1 MSAAPVVS
9 GAHPGTEQ
17 ETDKQ
22 DPFSLS
28 LSLSPSVSFS
38 LPLPLSLHQ
47 CVQKATCLSPRHVPS
62 SQPRGPG
69 CFPGQPHGPRGPSSL
84 PRFPR
89 TLPLVQHEAC
99 WGSLLSMPLPL
110 LILLLTLATNFWVS
124 PSSSSLCF
132 AAWKRCFTRGPPL
145 PPPGLRRGG
154 SQGTR
159 AAKWIVAK

>member
-110 LILLLTLATNFWVS
+110 LVLLLTLATNFWVS
-124 PSSSSLCF
+124 PLLFQSLFCHLEEMLHERT
-132 AAWKRCFTRGPPL
+132 APPSARAQKRRL
-145 PPPGLRRGG
+145 PGHKGC
-154 SQGTR
+154 
-159 AAKWIVAK
+159 